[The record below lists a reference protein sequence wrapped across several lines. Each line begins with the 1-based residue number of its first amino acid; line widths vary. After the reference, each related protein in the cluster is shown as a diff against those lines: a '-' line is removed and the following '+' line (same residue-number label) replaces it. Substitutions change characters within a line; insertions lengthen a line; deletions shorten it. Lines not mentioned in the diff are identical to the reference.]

1 MTTLREYFTY
11 RSKDDGLDISSM
23 FSSLSESLKEDLHE
37 RRVPIINSDT
47 IDKDTNKFTRH
58 MDAKPDFPAVNYE
71 RVCNF
76 TLTKL
81 IFGCY
86 LSANA
91 EGDIGFVDC
100 SEIDISPTQVE
111 GIITEPKLKEYIEGT
126 LNGEDLGFYCDYSRK
141 ADNVIDI
148 NSRSSSIGKVLTNG
162 YEGAS
167 GFDYTNEKTGHVTPI
182 FFPLLIGLSL
192 AAIFSIY
199 YIFSYL

>member
-1 MTTLREYFTY
+1 MATLREYFTY
-11 RSKDDGLDISSM
+11 RSKDDGLNISSM
-23 FSSLSESLKEDLHE
+23 FSSLSKSLKEDLAKGKI
-37 RRVPIINSDT
+37 PIINSDT
-47 IDKDTNKFTRH
+47 IDKDSNSFTSY
-58 MDAKPDFPAVNYE
+58 MDSKPDFPASNYE
-71 RVCNF
+71 RTCNF

-81 IFGCY
+81 MVGCY

-91 EGDIGFVDC
+91 DGNIGFVDC
-100 SEIDISPTQVE
+100 TGIDIMPTQLE
-111 GIITEPKLKEYIEGT
+111 GIITEPKLKEYVEGT
-126 LNGEDLGFYCDYSRK
+126 LNGDNLGFYCDYSEK
-141 ADNVIDI
+141 VDNVIEMS
-148 NSRSSSIGKVLTNG
+148 SRSSSIGKVLTNG